1 VIGFNNTNKGLSM
14 TAKARKQKYPQ
25 PVPAE
30 SAGQAVKIKH
40 QIKPKNYSQE
50 LYLESLR
57 EQPLTICSG
66 PAGSGKTYLVTSV
79 AVEKLISNEVD
90 RVVITRPVVEAGEH
104 LGFLPGTL
112 EEKLDPYLLPLID
125 AIEDHI
131 GPIMTKKLLESGKIE
146 IAPLAFMRGRT
157 FNNCFVI
164 LDEAQNATTEQ
175 MKMFVT
181 RMGYDSVFAINGD
194 TSQSDLQKPKGAGA
208 DWENGLQY
216 IIRKLKGR
224 DEKINYI
231 EFQNRDVVRSAMVQR
246 ILNLL
251 DAPDQKPTT
260 AGTNGYSRRNGNG
273 AYHSVIDGPTGT
285 ALHQA

>member
-1 VIGFNNTNKGLSM
+1 M
-14 TAKARKQKYPQ
+14 TKRKQRYPQ
-25 PVPAE
+25 DVPPAVE
-30 SAGQAVKIKH
+30 GQPVKIKH
-40 QIKPKNYSQE
+40 QIKAKNLTQT

-57 EQPLTICSG
+57 EQPLTICGG

-79 AVEKLISNEVD
+79 AIEKLINNEVD
-90 RVVITRPVVEAGEH
+90 RIVITRPVVEAGEH

-125 AIEDHI
+125 AIEDHV
-131 GPIMTKKLLESGKIE
+131 GPIMTKKLMESGKIE

-164 LDEAQNATTEQ
+164 LDEAQNSTVEQ

-181 RMGYDSVFAINGD
+181 RMGFDSIFAINGD
-194 TSQSDLQKPKGAGA
+194 VTQSDLSKPLKHVG
-208 DWENGLQY
+208 DWENGLQF

-231 EFQNRDVVRSAMVQR
+231 EFQNRDVVRSEMVKR
-246 ILNLL
+246 ILTLL
-251 DAPDQKPTT
+251 DSPDQR
-260 AGTNGYSRRNGNG
+260 TNTHSSSLNGNG
-273 AYHSVIDGPTGT
+273 AHRKVIDGTTGS
-285 ALHQA
+285 ALHHV

>member
-1 VIGFNNTNKGLSM
+1 M
-14 TAKARKQKYPQ
+14 TKRRQKYPQ
-25 PVPAE
+25 AVPDTVM
-30 SAGQAVKIKH
+30 GQPVKIKNL
-40 QIKPKNYSQE
+40 IKAKNFTQE
-50 LYLESLR
+50 LYLESLT

-79 AVEKLISNEVD
+79 AIQKLINNEVD

-112 EEKLDPYLLPLID
+112 EEKLDPYLLPLMD
-125 AIEDHI
+125 AIEDHV
-131 GPIMTKKLLESGKIE
+131 GPVMTKKLMETGKIE

-164 LDEAQNATTEQ
+164 LDEAQNSTVEQ

-181 RMGYDSVFAINGD
+181 RMGYDSQFAINGD
-194 TSQSDLQKPKGAGA
+194 LGQSDLQRPRDAGGS
-208 DWENGLQY
+208 WENGLQY

-251 DAPDQKPTT
+251 DAPEPKSAREDRSKMNGKT
-260 AGTNGYSRRNGNG
+260 AGFEFIGGSEG
-273 AYHSVIDGPTGT
+273 AV
-285 ALHQA
+285 LHHA

>member
-1 VIGFNNTNKGLSM
+1 M
-14 TAKARKQKYPQ
+14 TKRAAVKQRYPQ
-25 PVPAE
+25 PVPDTV
-30 SAGQAVKIKH
+30 AGRPVKIKH
-40 QIKPKNYSQE
+40 QITPKNYAQE
-50 LYLESLR
+50 LYLESLQ
-57 EQPLTICSG
+57 EQPLTLCSG

-79 AVEKLISNEVD
+79 AVQKLINNEVE

-131 GPIMTKKLLESGKIE
+131 GPVMTKKLLDTGKIE

-164 LDEAQNATTEQ
+164 LDEAQNSTVEQ
-175 MKMFVT
+175 MRMFVT

-194 TSQSDLQKPKGAGA
+194 LSQSDLEKPRGAGA
-208 DWENGLQY
+208 DWENGLQF

-231 EFQNRDVVRSAMVQR
+231 EFQNRDVVRSQMVQR
-246 ILNLL
+246 ILTLL
-251 DAPDQKPTT
+251 DSPNPTP
-260 AGTNGYSRRNGNG
+260 ATNGSSKRNGAAHN
-273 AYHSVIDGPTGT
+273 VIDVSTGD
-285 ALHQA
+285 ALHVM

>member
-1 VIGFNNTNKGLSM
+1 M
-14 TAKARKQKYPQ
+14 TKRKQKYPQ
-25 PVPAE
+25 PVAPE
-30 SAGQAVKIKH
+30 IMGQTVKIRH

-79 AVEKLISNEVD
+79 AIEKLIDNEVD
-90 RVVITRPVVEAGEH
+90 RIVITRPVVEAGEH

-131 GPIMTKKLLESGKIE
+131 GPTMTKKFLESRKIE

-157 FNNCFVI
+157 FNRSFVI
-164 LDEAQNATTEQ
+164 LDEAQNSTVEQ

-181 RMGYDSVFAINGD
+181 RIGYESIFAINGD
-194 TSQSDLQKPKGAGA
+194 VSQSDLQKPKGAGA
-208 DWENGLQY
+208 DWENGLQF

-231 EFQNRDVVRSAMVQR
+231 EFQNRDVVRSQMVQR
-246 ILNLL
+246 ILTLL
-251 DAPDQKPTT
+251 DSPDYKE
-260 AGTNGYSRRNGNG
+260 RN
-273 AYHSVIDGPTGT
+273 
-285 ALHQA
+285 

>member
-1 VIGFNNTNKGLSM
+1 M
-14 TAKARKQKYPQ
+14 TKRATKQRYPQ

-30 SAGQAVKIKH
+30 SAGQPVKIRH
-40 QIKPKNYSQE
+40 QIKAKNYTQE

-57 EQPLTICSG
+57 EQPLTIASG
-66 PAGSGKTYLVTSV
+66 PAGSGKTYIVTSV
-79 AVEKLISNEVD
+79 AIEKLLSNEVD
-90 RVVITRPVVEAGEH
+90 RIVITRPVVQAGED

-112 EEKLDPYLLPLID
+112 EEKLDPYLLPIVD
-125 AIEDHI
+125 AIEDHV
-131 GPIMTKKLLESGKIE
+131 GPTMCKKLMETGKIE

-181 RMGYDSVFAINGD
+181 RMGYDSIFAINGD
-194 TSQSDLQKPKGAGA
+194 MSQSDLEKPRNAGS

-231 EFQNRDVVRSAMVQR
+231 EFHNRDVVRSAMVQR

-251 DAPDQKPTT
+251 DSPDPKPTT
-260 AGTNGYSRRNGNG
+260 NGRTNGVYRNG
-273 AYHSVIDGPTGT
+273 IDGSTGT
-285 ALHQA
+285 ALLSA